1 MSDLT
6 DLLAAE
12 AARREPARTPPFAT
26 LLTARTR
33 RRHRH
38 LAATGAA
45 VLVVAAGGGSLFMTH
60 DAPGPD
66 VTRRP
71 AGAVP
76 VAGVPVSGAL
86 QQIGGPAGTGPRG
99 IAGTV
104 HFRSADGT
112 VTSAGVTA
120 DGRFTATVPAGTYQV
135 TGTPAGN
142 DVPICAAERDV
153 VVPAKGLDGIEVN
166 CHIR

>member
-1 MSDLT
+1 MSDIA

-12 AARREPARTPPFAT
+12 AARREPARTPSFAT

-45 VLVVAAGGGSLFMTH
+45 VLVVAAGGGSLLMTH
-60 DAPGPD
+60 D
-66 VTRRP
+66 VTRQP

-76 VAGVPVSGAL
+76 VAGVPVSGTL

-99 IAGTV
+99 IGGTV